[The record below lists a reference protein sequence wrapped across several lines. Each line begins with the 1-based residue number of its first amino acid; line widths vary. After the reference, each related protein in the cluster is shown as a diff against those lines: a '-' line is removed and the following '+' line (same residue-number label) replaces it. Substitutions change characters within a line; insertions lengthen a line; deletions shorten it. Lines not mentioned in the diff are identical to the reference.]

1 MANEKKAFGINLP
14 NLTQHEQEMEEIIA
28 RKKDASVI
36 YENEQQSQKEAR
48 ANAEETRKRCLE
60 TFPETSRR
68 TTETNNEEDTKKK
81 RNKAEWNWDN
91 KLLSREKWKQFRI
104 KERRKQH

>member
-1 MANEKKAFGINLP
+1 MANERKALGINLP
-14 NLTQHEQEMEEIIA
+14 NFTQHEQEMVEIIA

-48 ANAEETRKRCLE
+48 ANAEETRKSCLE
-60 TFPETSRR
+60 TFPETGRR

-81 RNKAEWNWDN
+81 
-91 KLLSREKWKQFRI
+91 
-104 KERRKQH
+104 KEQGRV